1 MKKNIILNG
10 KKRSIENKNLKN
22 SGKKKE
28 EKEWA
33 RSKQGM
39 GLRGLSECK
48 KCRERERGYGFSSK

>member
-28 EKEWA
+28 EKE
-33 RSKQGM
+33 
-39 GLRGLSECK
+39 
-48 KCRERERGYGFSSK
+48 